1 LLASG
6 AFPCFYIVLFRTP
19 TISKNIFIKSQKMM
33 RAKRKGVMKYIC
45 FKCGEEVKNT
55 NKQKKE
61 QLKCE
66 HCGGKVVMKERK
78 PTQYIAN

>member
-1 LLASG
+1 
-6 AFPCFYIVLFRTP
+6 
-19 TISKNIFIKSQKMM
+19 MM

>member
-1 LLASG
+1 MNNL
-6 AFPCFYIVLFRTP
+6 
-19 TISKNIFIKSQKMM
+19 KNKMI
-33 RAKRKGVMKYIC
+33 MKYIC

-78 PTQYIAN
+78 STQYIAN